1 MGKADGLHRRVDWQ
15 GRVENDLRNRIRKV
29 QKGDERVVKVVEE
42 LKKARIKTLR
52 DEEWTIEEEV
62 VIKEG

>member
-1 MGKADGLHRRVDWQ
+1 MGKADGLHRRLDWQ

-52 DEEWTIEEEV
+52 DEEWTIEERV
-62 VIKEG
+62 VIKEE